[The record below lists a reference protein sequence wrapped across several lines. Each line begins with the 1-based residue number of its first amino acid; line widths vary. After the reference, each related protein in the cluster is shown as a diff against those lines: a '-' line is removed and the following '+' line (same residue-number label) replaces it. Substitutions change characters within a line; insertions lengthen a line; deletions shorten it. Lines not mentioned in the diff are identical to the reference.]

1 MLNREIFLKIEKYMK
16 DNEIIKASEKLGEA
30 IVSEIPG
37 YNIIKNI
44 ITLPDSIERY
54 FFEKKIVDFLSCIQ
68 DIPINKRM
76 KVLNKMAS
84 SGIYRD
90 RIGMKL
96 LEIISRINS
105 DVKPEILG
113 NLFKSFVE
121 EKITYNRFL
130 KLAFYI
136 ENSNNQ
142 DLLELKECNEL
153 GKIKLSEEDF
163 YDEKL
168 MELGIG
174 TWDGNNSEYN
184 GYLTEVG
191 KEIVRYG
198 WLKEIK

>member
-1 MLNREIFLKIEKYMK
+1 ME
-16 DNEIIKASEKLGEA
+16 DNKIIKASENLVEA

-37 YNIIKNI
+37 YNIVKNI

-68 DIPINKRM
+68 DIPVNTRM
-76 KVLNKMAS
+76 KVLNKMDS

-96 LEIISRINS
+96 LEIISRIDS

-168 MELGIG
+168 MGLGIG
-174 TWDGNNSEYN
+174 TWGGNNSEYN

-198 WLKEIK
+198 WLKEIE

>member
-1 MLNREIFLKIEKYMK
+1 MK
-16 DNEIIKASEKLGEA
+16 DSKTIKNIEN
-30 IVSEIPG
+30 IVSEIVPG
-37 YNIIKNI
+37 YNITKNI
-44 ITLPDSIERY
+44 ITLPDSIESD
-54 FFEKKIVDFLSCIQ
+54 FFEKKIKKILSCIQ
-68 DIPINKRM
+68 DIPIDERM
-76 KVLNKMAS
+76 KVVNKMDS

-90 RIGMKL
+90 RIGKML
-96 LEIISRINS
+96 IEITGGRIDG

-113 NLFKSFVE
+113 NLFKSFIE
-121 EKITYNRFL
+121 EKITYERFL

-136 ENSNNQ
+136 KNSNNQ

-168 MELGIG
+168 MKLGIG
-174 TWDGNNSEYN
+174 TWNGNNSEYN